1 MLDTSITFPF
11 FFFFFLFSFLI
22 FSVSINFKI
31 FLVSGT
37 YDTSMPSE
45 ESVVNWF
52 NVRKSS
58 DETMAMLLD
67 VTVSEEEEAPACWD
81 DAAKQVEQLVET
93 YKEYPGRVTDFMD
106 VWRYCDPQPGEVN
119 GEDEGMAVPRTHF
132 DKMRISI
139 LAKIPATLGD

>member
-81 DAAKQVEQLVET
+81 DAAKQVVSAGEKVARDH
-93 YKEYPGRVTDFMD
+93 GRGGMSRDHK
-106 VWRYCDPQPGEVN
+106 RGEMSRDHKR
-119 GEDEGMAVPRTHF
+119 GEMSRDHKRGEMSRDH
-132 DKMRISI
+132 KR
-139 LAKIPATLGD
+139 